1 MFAENTKSFIVTW
14 STLNSTS
21 VPSIG
26 GSWVEYGTNPRNLN
40 QISYDQ
46 ETKFTD
52 GGNEHS
58 VQFIHRSI
66 VGPLAPSMVY
76 CKYYHL
82 SNISNHNFPDRL
94 LIIIIFVSIRLQ
106 SWLKHYNV

>member
-1 MFAENTKSFIVTW
+1 M
-14 STLNSTS
+14 
-21 VPSIG
+21 PSIG

-52 GGNEHS
+52 GGNQHS

-66 VGPLAPSMVY
+66 LGPLTPSMVY
-76 CKYYHL
+76 CKYYHPL
-82 SNISNHNFPDRL
+82 NIVNQSSVKFTTDKL
-94 LIIIIFVSIRLQ
+94 LMIVVFIFIRLQ
-106 SWLKHYNV
+106 GWLKHNNV

>member
-1 MFAENTKSFIVTW
+1 MMSKFFTLFAENTKSFIVTW
-14 STLNSTS
+14 SSLNSTNM
-21 VPSIG
+21 PSIG

-66 VGPLAPSMVY
+66 LGPLTSSMVY
-76 CKYYHL
+76 CKYYHPL
-82 SNISNHNFPDRL
+82 NIFN
-94 LIIIIFVSIRLQ
+94 Q
-106 SWLKHYNV
+106 SSV